1 MRIENVNKENYI
13 NVLPNNE
20 NGKKFTFLDESVYA
34 YRDKERIFAI
44 PNEVLQE
51 VLDEINLDL
60 INLNIPIFI
69 IPDQL
74 MLFNEKTNMY
84 IGEYFQGKAYN
95 THIIL
100 GGREIKP
107 TKENIGCL
115 VIHEI
120 GHILMYK
127 ALNCTWDTSDKVLE
141 EYKKLRGIPEK
152 WKNINNANWYTRPA
166 EIFAE
171 DFRYLFGADYML
183 IDPYDK
189 DSDFVKMYGK
199 DLENAPTQE
208 IKNYMIKLLNSL
220 NGI

>member
-1 MRIENVNKENYI
+1 MRIENVNKENYT
-13 NVLPNNE
+13 NTFSYNDY
-20 NGKKFTFLDESVYA
+20 GKKFTYSGETAYSYKNDNMFPINKELVEQVLKDIIIDLSKLDV
-34 YRDKERIFAI
+34 
-44 PNEVLQE
+44 
-51 VLDEINLDL
+51 
-60 INLNIPIFI
+60 PIFL

-74 MLFNEKTNMY
+74 MGFDIKHNNY
-84 IGEYFQGKAYN
+84 IGEDYQGRAYN
-95 THIIL
+95 SHIIL
-100 GGREIKP
+100 GSRKIKP

-120 GHILMYK
+120 GHVLMYK
-127 ALNCTWDTSDKVLE
+127 ALNCTWDTSDKVLR
-141 EYKKLRGIPEK
+141 EYKKIRGIPDK
-152 WKNINNANWYTRPA
+152 WKNVKNPNWYTRPA